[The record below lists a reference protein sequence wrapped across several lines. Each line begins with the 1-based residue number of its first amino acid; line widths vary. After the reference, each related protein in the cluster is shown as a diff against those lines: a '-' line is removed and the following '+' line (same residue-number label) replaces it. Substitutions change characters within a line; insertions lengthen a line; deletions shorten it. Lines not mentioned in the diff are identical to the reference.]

1 MKPFLKEVAQYFFN
15 HLEKPLDTYC
25 VVLPSKRGA
34 LFLKQHIANVY
45 QETTWLPTI
54 LTAEQLIEELSEL
67 SVLNDID
74 LVCHLYESYKFCYGD
89 GAEPFDSFLKWGHL
103 ILQDFNE
110 IDRYLA
116 DSKQLYDNLQ
126 HIKEIEN
133 WSLGETELSEMQLN
147 YLHFMQSLG
156 KIYVHFTEFLI
167 KNGWAYQGLAYKI
180 AVTKLNSSVLPN
192 KFRRFVFCG
201 FNALNAAEIKIIK
214 YLQTS
219 GKAELLWDADT
230 YYLNNQSHEAGLFLR
245 QNLSLFGS
253 FKHIDIG
260 ENFKK
265 DKNIKLISVPKQIGQ
280 AQVVKQEVQKLI
292 DAGINLK
299 DVAIVL
305 ANEKLLW
312 PVLNQLPAGVQH
324 VNITMEYPI
333 KFTSAYNL
341 LEQLI
346 KLQIG
351 LKNQKYKGRVYYK
364 DLNDLLLHP
373 LFANY
378 LQLKHDTLNIPQV
391 LHNLKLRN
399 IAFLNKSII
408 QSLFENA
415 FNVIKP
421 FVSIHDNVKD
431 FNLTLSYLIDELI
444 DQLTVQTQNAL
455 TVLELQ
461 YLTVIKKNLN
471 RMSEIVGT
479 ENYFNDLSSY
489 KQLFQQIIG
498 SGSVPFIGE
507 PLKGLQLMGVLETRT
522 LDFKHIIFVNVNE
535 GILPASKNSN
545 SFLPNDLKRAFGLP
559 LYTEKAAIY
568 AYHFYRLLQRAE
580 QICITYDS
588 VTDTFGKG
596 EKSRFLTQLL
606 IELPAYS
613 NNIQIIEQV
622 AEYKEAPS
630 QLQNN
635 IIIQKN
641 EVTIQPILKKIT
653 SADNFSGLSASAL
666 NTFSDCSLKFFF
678 RYGARLKEPE
688 QLEEYA
694 ESNTQGQ
701 ILHLALENLYKPL
714 VNQILKADSI
724 KQLRSL
730 VDNEVN
736 VSFHKFFEQKELY
749 GKNLLQKEV
758 VKSHVLSQLD
768 RDEKNCLKAIENN
781 HPITLLGVEYTL
793 TSSLKVSINGES
805 HEVWIKGTID
815 RIEKKGNDIEISDY
829 KNAVKDT
836 DKFEVDLEFSDLFT
850 NPKYHKQFQLIVY
863 SWLLYK
869 TNLYD
874 PEQIK
879 PCIIAFKS
887 KKDNTFYLKQ
897 NRKSF
902 VFSAAFFEEFE
913 TALILRIQDLL
924 SYDTTFK
931 QTSDTEI
938 CSFCAYNI
946 ICNKI

>member
-1 MKPFLKEVAQYFFN
+1 MKPFLKEVADYFFN
-15 HLEKPLDTYC
+15 HLEKPLDAYC

-34 LFLKQHIANVY
+34 LFFKQHLANVH

-74 LVCHLYESYKFCYGD
+74 LVCHLYESYKICYGD

-133 WSLGETELSEMQLN
+133 WSLGETALSEMQLN

-156 KIYVHFTEFLI
+156 KIYVHFTDFLI
-167 KNGWAYQGLAYKI
+167 TNGWAYQGLAYKT
-180 AVTKLNSSVLPN
+180 AVTKLNGSGLPN
-192 KFRRFVFCG
+192 KYRQFIFCG
-201 FNALNAAEIKIIK
+201 FNALNAAELKILK
-214 YLQTS
+214 HLQNI
-219 GKAELLWDADT
+219 GKAELLWDADA
-230 YYLNNQSHEAGLFLR
+230 YYFNNQSHEAGLFLR
-245 QNLSLFGS
+245 QNQKLFGS
-253 FKHIDIG
+253 FKHIEIG
-260 ENFKK
+260 EHFKTT
-265 DKNIKLISVPKQIGQ
+265 KNIKLISLPKQIGQ
-280 AQVVKQEVQKLI
+280 AQVVKQEVQSLLS
-292 DAGINLK
+292 AGVNLK

-312 PVLNQLPAGVQH
+312 PILNQLPAGVEH

-333 KFTSAYNL
+333 KFTSAFNL

-351 LKNQKYKGRVYYK
+351 LKQQKYKGRIYHK
-364 DLNDLLLHP
+364 DLNGLLLHP

-378 LQLKHDTLNIPQV
+378 LHLKSKSLKIPQV
-391 LHNLKLRN
+391 LQNLKLRN
-399 IAFLNKSII
+399 IAFLSKSNL
-408 QSLFENA
+408 QALFEDSFKFIN
-415 FNVIKP
+415 P
-421 FVSIHDNVKD
+421 FISVHQTVAD
-431 FNLTLSYLIDELI
+431 FNLTLCSLIDELI
-444 DQLTVQTQNAL
+444 EQLTLHTQNAL

-461 YLTVIKKNLN
+461 YLTVIKKHLN
-471 RMSEIVGT
+471 RMAEIVSA

-522 LDFKHIIFVNVNE
+522 LDFKYVIFVNVNE

-568 AYHFYRLLQRAE
+568 AYHFYRLLQRAQ

-606 IELPAYS
+606 IELPTYNQS
-613 NNIQIIEQV
+613 IRLSEKV

-635 IIIQKN
+635 ISIPKN
-641 EVTIQPILKKIT
+641 EVTVQPILKKIT
-653 SADNFSGLSASAL
+653 SSDQYGGLSASAL

-678 RYGARLKEPE
+678 RYGAKLKEPE

-701 ILHLALENLYKPL
+701 ILHLTLENLYRPL
-714 VNQILKADSI
+714 VNQILKAEVV
-724 KQLRSL
+724 KQLK
-730 VDNEVN
+730 NEVDKQVN
-736 VSFHKFFEQKELY
+736 ASFQQFFDQKELY

-758 VKSHVLSQLD
+758 VKSHVISQIE
-768 RDEKNCLKAIENN
+768 RDVINCIKSLEQNQS
-781 HPITLLGVEYTL
+781 ITLLGLEYTL
-793 TSSLKVSINGES
+793 ESSLDISVNGNNYKVW
-805 HEVWIKGTID
+805 VKGTID
-815 RIEKKGNDIEISDY
+815 RIEKKGADIEISDY
-829 KNAVKDT
+829 KNSVNDS
-836 DKFEVDLEFSDLFT
+836 DKFEIDSEFSDLFINT
-850 NPKYHKQFQLIVY
+850 KYHKQFQLIVY

-869 TNLYD
+869 TNLYA

-887 KKDNTFYLKQ
+887 KKDAAQYLKQ
-897 NRKSF
+897 NRKPF
-902 VFSAAFFEEFE
+902 VFSAAFFEAFE
-913 TALILRIQDLL
+913 AALITRIQELL
-924 SYDTTFK
+924 SYNTTFV
-931 QTSDTEI
+931 QTTDTEI
-938 CSFCAYNI
+938 CNFCAYNI

>member
-1 MKPFLKEVAQYFFN
+1 MKPFLREVADYFFN

-34 LFLKQHIANVY
+34 LFLKQYLADVY

-54 LTAEQLIEELSEL
+54 MTAEQLIEELSEL

-74 LVCHLYESYKFCYGD
+74 LVCHLYESYKVCYGE
-89 GAEPFDSFLKWGHL
+89 GAEPFDAFLKWGHL

-156 KIYVHFTEFLI
+156 KIYVHYTDFLI
-167 KNGWAYQGLAYKI
+167 ANGWAYQGLAYKT
-180 AVTKLNSSVLPN
+180 AVTKLNISNLPG
-192 KFRRFVFCG
+192 KYRQFIFCG
-201 FNALNAAEIKIIK
+201 FNALNAAEIKILK
-214 YLQTS
+214 HLQNV
-219 GKAELLWDADT
+219 GKAELLWDADA
-230 YYLNNQSHEAGLFLR
+230 YYLKNQSHEAGLFLR
-245 QNLSLFGS
+245 QNQTQFGS
-253 FKHIDIG
+253 FKHLEIG
-260 ENFKK
+260 EHFKSS
-265 DKNIKLISVPKQIGQ
+265 KNIKLISVPKQIGQ
-280 AQVVKQEVQKLI
+280 AQVVKQEVQNLLN
-292 DAGINLK
+292 AGVNLK

-312 PVLNQLPAGVQH
+312 PVLNQLPAGVEH

-333 KFTSAYNL
+333 KFTSAFNL

-351 LKNQKYKGRVYYK
+351 LKNQKYKGCIYHK
-364 DLNDLLLHP
+364 NLNDLLLHP

-378 LQLKHDTLNIPQV
+378 LHLKNSNLHIPQ
-391 LHNLKLRN
+391 LLQNIKLRN
-399 IAFLNKSII
+399 LAFLSKSAI
-408 QSLFENA
+408 QGLFDSSFSHIERFISIHKNVA
-415 FNVIKP
+415 DFNV
-421 FVSIHDNVKD
+421 
-431 FNLTLSYLIDELI
+431 TLSSLIDELI
-444 DQLTVQTQNAL
+444 EQLSIQTQNAL

-461 YLTVIKKNLN
+461 YLTVIKKHLN
-471 RMSEIVGT
+471 RMAEIVSK
-479 ENYFNDLSSY
+479 EIYFHDLSSY

-498 SGSVPFIGE
+498 AGSVPFLGE

-522 LDFKHIIFVNVNE
+522 LDFKHVIFVNVNE

-606 IELPAYS
+606 IELPAY
-613 NNIQIIEQV
+613 NKNIQLSEQV
-622 AEYKEAPS
+622 AEYKNSPA
-630 QLQNN
+630 QLQNT
-635 IIIQKN
+635 IIIQKDDA
-641 EVTIQPILKKIT
+641 TIQPILKKIT
-653 SADNFSGLSASAL
+653 ASDKYSGLSASAL

-678 RYGARLKEPE
+678 RYGAKLKEPE

-701 ILHLALENLYKPL
+701 ILHLTLENLYKPL
-714 VNQILKADSI
+714 VNHILKTETI
-724 KQLRSL
+724 KQLRSQ
-730 VDNEVN
+730 VDREVN
-736 VSFHKFFEQKELY
+736 ASFQTFFDQKELH

-758 VKSHVLSQLD
+758 VKTHVISQIE
-768 RDEKNCLKAIENN
+768 RDETNCEKSLEQNQ
-781 HPITLLGVEYTL
+781 PITLLGVEYTL
-793 TSSLKVSINGES
+793 DSSLDIAVNGNNYK
-805 HEVWIKGTID
+805 VWIKGTID
-815 RIEKKGNDIEISDY
+815 RIEKKGGDIVISDY
-829 KNAVKDT
+829 KNAVKES
-836 DKFEVDLEFSDLFT
+836 DKFDVDSEFSDLFT
-850 NPKYHKQFQLIVY
+850 NPKYHKQFQLIIY

-869 TNLYD
+869 TNQYTA
-874 PEQIK
+874 EQIK

-887 KKDNTFYLKQ
+887 KKDATHYLKQ
-897 NRKSF
+897 KRKTF
-902 VFSAAFFEEFE
+902 TFSTEFFDAFE
-913 TALILRIQDLL
+913 TALTNRIQGLL
-924 SYDTTFK
+924 SHDSTFEQTT
-931 QTSDTEI
+931 DTEI